1 MHALSRPHVSAAA
14 GCGHAPSAPV
24 GPSAASLLLPA
35 PEGWGI
41 TRRGRVTDRALGPR
55 VSTPLLRK
63 MTGFSWPLWEGF
75 LLSKTKAQQRFAPTP
90 VCVGGGAESQLWLST
105 FCPHCPLIPT
115 LGGPRVWV
123 GWEGQSRDLG
133 SKQGVCFYT
142 GMLEPGHF
150 SLGPTLP
157 YKT

>member
-75 LLSKTKAQQRFAPTP
+75 LLSKPKPSRGSLQPLFVWEEGPSPSCGSQPFAPT
-90 VCVGGGAESQLWLST
+90 AL
-105 FCPHCPLIPT
+105 
-115 LGGPRVWV
+115 
-123 GWEGQSRDLG
+123 
-133 SKQGVCFYT
+133 
-142 GMLEPGHF
+142 
-150 SLGPTLP
+150 
-157 YKT
+157 